1 MSKSPDA
8 FRTISEVA
16 EWLDTPAHVLRFWE
30 SRFRQVKPVKRAGG
44 RRYYRPADMALLG
57 GIKRL
62 LHEDGMTIKGV
73 QKILRDKGVKHVA
86 DMSMDV
92 DSEIEQS
99 DIDAAEARLMASI
112 EEPVQEP
119 EVVEVKVAPAP
130 EAVPEPEAAKDQTL
144 EAAPQPKAVATETTP
159 EPAEVSKPEPVDTPA
174 KVKPV
179 VDVGDAPE
187 APAEDPVQ
195 LDLLA
200 EPTPPPAE
208 PQPEPESAAL
218 VDAATSVAE
227 AADTTPSED
236 PSPAK
241 PTTAAPRPIICDVPD
256 DPTDESLVVDGTD
269 GDTTLV
275 MLLAA
280 NPEDFAGKSTALQA
294 LLDRIS
300 GADGKLADGV

>member
-130 EAVPEPEAAKDQTL
+130 EAVPEPEAAKDQTS
-144 EAAPQPKAVATETTP
+144 EAAPQPKAEAT
-159 EPAEVSKPEPVDTPA
+159 EVSKSEPVDTPA

-179 VDVGDAPE
+179 VDAGEAPE

-208 PQPEPESAAL
+208 PQPEPESAAP
-218 VDAATSVAE
+218 VDGPEPVAE
-227 AADTTPSED
+227 AADPTRTED
-236 PSPAK
+236 PSPAE
-241 PTTAAPRPIICDVPD
+241 PTTAAPSPIICDVPD
-256 DPTDESLVVDGTD
+256 DPTDESLVVDATD